1 MKLFTLY
8 CIVVSVLPAIID
20 RLGDGKEQVSWHHLS
35 LFTAIVRDMMKF
47 EFVCRHC
54 QTSVAFGTF
63 LWIFRGFE
71 FGRLNVCIVMQP
83 Y

>member
-1 MKLFTLY
+1 MKLLTLH

-20 RLGDGKEQVSWHHLS
+20 RLGDGKEQVNWHHLL

-47 EFVCRHC
+47 KFTFEHC

-63 LWIFRGFE
+63 YGFSE
-71 FGRLNVCIVMQP
+71 VLNLVD
-83 Y
+83 